1 MTIRKMLL
9 PMLIASLLTGC
20 GLLGDYTPLPEIGQV
35 SRTPSGFCFQIKN
48 PGDYYVHYLSI
59 RDRNAPERSGFNREF
74 PALKIADNQLC
85 IPQAYYQFPADGEI
99 NVDIALRSPTKK
111 RAYRR
116 DIVSE
121 FSMEKGVPTP
131 FSPKEYSLR
140 TDDYMREIE

>member
-1 MTIRKMLL
+1 MTIKKVLL
-9 PMLIASLLTGC
+9 PALIASLLTGC
-20 GLLGDYTPLPEIGQV
+20 GWMGHYSPPNELGQV
-35 SRTPSGFCFQIKN
+35 SLTNAGVCFQIKN
-48 PGDYYVHYLSI
+48 ASDYYAHYLVI
-59 RDRNAPERSGFNREF
+59 RESRAPEMSGFNREF
-74 PALKIADNQLC
+74 PALKIANDQLC
-85 IPQAYYQFPADGEI
+85 IPETYYKFPNSSAKR
-99 NVDIALRSPTKK
+99 VDIALRSPTKK